1 MSTMEGKNL
10 VIVESPGKI
19 NKLQEYLGD
28 DYIVKAS
35 VGHIR
40 DLDENGLS
48 IDLENGFAPK
58 YVIPAN
64 KKKVVEEIIE
74 EEETKPTHPTVL
86 VVTIIALLAVLFL
99 CYQQYTI
106 DTTYGRVTEPTFG
119 WPADASADSGEAA
132 ADEEEAAEEEAT
144 EESSSDAEG
153 GDEEEA
159 EEEE

>member
-19 NKLQEYLGD
+19 KKLQEYLGD

-35 VGHIR
+35 IGHIR

-64 KKKVVEEIIE
+64 KKRVVEDLKKEAKKASLVWLASDADREGEAISWHLYETLGLSAEKTRRIVCLEI
-74 EEETKPTHPTVL
+74 TKPAIL
-86 VVTIIALLAVLFL
+86 
-99 CYQQYTI
+99 
-106 DTTYGRVTEPTFG
+106 
-119 WPADASADSGEAA
+119 EAINGN
-132 ADEEEAAEEEAT
+132 EEAKAYLEVLKAWTNMEFTYPEEN
-144 EESSSDAEG
+144 
-153 GDEEEA
+153 
-159 EEEE
+159 